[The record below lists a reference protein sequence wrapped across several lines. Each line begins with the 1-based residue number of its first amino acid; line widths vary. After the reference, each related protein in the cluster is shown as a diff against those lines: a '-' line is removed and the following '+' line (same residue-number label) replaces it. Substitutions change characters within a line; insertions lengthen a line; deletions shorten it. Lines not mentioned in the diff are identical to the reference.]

1 MKKNRM
7 MRLASILLVCVLLT
21 TSVISGTFAKYVTEY
36 TAEDTARVALFK
48 VTAFGTTADAT
59 TETVTVD
66 IFDASKVYDTKGA
79 DYSAGVVDADIK
91 DGTTEAI
98 IAPGSWG
105 TFSFDVKNESEV
117 NVTYAID
124 YTVNE
129 AGVPLEWSLDGA
141 TWTDDL
147 ADVTDTALAM
157 GTGSATVNIY
167 WRWVF
172 TNTASDAAMKARDEA
187 DTALGMATT
196 LATPTIKIV
205 VTITQVD

>member
-7 MRLASILLVCVLLT
+7 MRLASVLLVCVLLT

-66 IFDASKVYDTKGA
+66 IFDKSKVYDTINA
-79 DYSAGVVDADIK
+79 DYTSGVEDTDIL
-91 DGTTEAI
+91 DGTDIAI

-105 TFSFDVKNESEV
+105 IFSFVVKNESEV
-117 NVTYAID
+117 DVTYDID

-129 AGVPLEWSLDGA
+129 AGVPLEWSLNGS
-141 TWTDDL
+141 TWSDDL
-147 ADVTDTALAM
+147 TDVTGEELAM
-157 GTGSATVNIY
+157 LTGQATVNIY
-167 WRWVF
+167 WRWAYTV
-172 TNTASDAAMKARDEA
+172 TTDDSAMKTRDASD
-187 DTALGMATT
+187 TT
-196 LATPTIKIV
+196 LGFAGTATPSVKIE